1 MNRTKTA
8 RPARLLWSLLLGLS
22 LALGLLWAMIPHLA
36 AEAQAA
42 NPGLTV
48 DLPDDAT
55 WSQMVPDD
63 TAPVARTSADASAPA
78 PPPSERTP
86 PNFAPPHGRRM
97 PPDGQQIA
105 GGAPLF
111 APAGA
116 RSQGAAPL
124 TPPLPGSTDLAIC
137 MTSDR
142 VWGIVGV
149 GETATVTVDGAQMG
163 AALADGNGFFWTTLY
178 DGNGD
183 RPNLSGGETVA
194 IYSEG
199 AQEASVTLRSISGQ
213 IDVVNDVVSG
223 TIGGTGFPINVTI
236 YAPWGEPSMTSYSQT
251 VSTDGS
257 GNFGADFTGVWDFVV
272 WDEAMVA
279 YVEDGVEVHRHIYP
293 GNSLLVRPW
302 PWNQVMGCAAPGTTV
317 TATVYLSDTTEK
329 DSTTLTAGATDG
341 WYLWDAETDF
351 LKSDYVVVEFAGGT
365 MMSRTVDTL
374 SLNVDAGDDRVT
386 GEAEPG
392 ATVRGLTSDLTPL
405 GWRDVQTST
414 TASSPY
420 TLEFGAVADIMPGR
434 WVGVL
439 VADAEGDDLNLWAPS
454 VSVEVNQTWNEVYG
468 RGAPQIDVEGQ
479 PVTLTLYSAVSD
491 TIFVYSK
498 GMAWSSWYSFN
509 EKEDGLPD
517 IAPGDIVTVEV
528 EGFAWQ
534 GVVQVQ
540 TMTVQHDLDAD
551 QFTGSVEPPTD
562 RVELWGTQLEDFQVG
577 SLYPIAGSFDILTTA
592 SSPFVA
598 TPAGFDV
605 RNAVGYEVGHRT
617 EDDYTERIYREVDYL
632 RVWPQYN
639 GTSALFGP
647 PGTAYTITL
656 RDGGGGF
663 KAQLTGTSDDPIG
676 EAGWN
681 GFWETGAEIETGDQI
696 QAQSAAGFS
705 QTVHIPEMTL
715 QFDEANDSVSG
726 SGPVNSLLYVYVN
739 DQGEGFVPTGDS
751 GQFAV
756 AVDQLQG
763 FWGGGDLVWGNWS
776 QVCYINEDA
785 NHVCRNLQWPQIIAN
800 YDMEGGSQVWGN
812 NAIPGNTIY
821 ITVTDELSQVVAS
834 GTTYAGSGWDGPTSY
849 ALDLA
854 DGAIAPD
861 NTVTVNWGDGLVDST
876 VVVAI
881 TANPDVD
888 TDVVTGTAP
897 ANSQL
902 HINVDCQDGGCWSTV
917 DDVQVDANGVYTVNF
932 WTEGDPPHDIQYG
945 DRFNIHYSAGHGHQ
959 TQYSFWLPA
968 PELSI
973 NKWNVPGHARPDGVV
988 VYGIN
993 YSNDGNGVAEDTL
1006 IVDTLPPNTAWAG
1019 DTSGFPHVE
1028 AGGVITW
1035 HLGDVEAG
1043 DGSGFIVTLDV
1054 FGLSDGETI
1063 DQNCA
1068 FITTA
1073 TPGDDPGNN
1082 DRCADPVD
1090 VWDDEVEIGV
1100 DKWPNPDD
1108 PTPGQEFMYTIRP
1121 CNNRGAAA
1129 GPIWLT
1135 DTLPLSTTF
1144 VSWSSEFGDTTYWTE
1159 VVTTGGQ
1166 LVLYAPGLPGDVC
1179 EDLNLRL
1186 FLDPDAPVSTTLENT
1201 VVVAAAGDVDPDN
1214 DEDVNTDAHVSPP
1227 RYDMYLDKSI
1237 HNYVPVPGGWI
1248 NYFFRYDNNGNVPT
1262 HIWITDTVPNGLSY
1276 ESVNWGGGQPQEG
1289 EPFPDPA
1296 IIGNQLVWDLGV
1308 VSAGDA
1314 AWFHVQMNISD
1325 TLSPGDILTNCAT
1338 VGIDGDEDTPEDNT
1352 SCYPVTLNPNGPN
1365 LRVTKSHDWHGDG
1378 QLGYQIKFENIGDEI
1393 VSDVWI
1399 TDTLP
1404 ADTAWSGWWNMESFD
1419 WGRLVSDTQSSDVL
1433 RWNFDELRPGEYGWL
1448 YFEADLDEPGT
1459 RFRWYTNTV
1468 EITTPPDDANPG
1480 DNIYEDVAF
1489 SGGEVD
1495 SVHLWVNDS
1504 YIELNV
1510 PQMPVTITTAYTQVV
1525 WWWTEDNLP
1534 DSVLPGDTI
1543 IVAAGAGTHPVVIQI
1558 PDPFD
1563 ATADSNT
1570 DEVWGQIDALDHE
1583 WIEVNLD
1590 GGPTLDVQTDD
1601 SGNFSAIFPDVP
1613 RGGQG
1618 EVRYSTEIGYAGV
1631 TFHRRF
1637 QSLDLMITA
1646 DYYDDW
1652 VNGNYEEGHTV
1663 WITVTESD
1671 GFTVKATAV
1680 LTTGPVP
1687 EWGGQSGFNTHWEDW
1702 VPGPGVDIQP
1712 GDWVYGLVNSA
1723 SYTTTVHVGD
1733 INGETDVDA
1742 DTVSGTIHASWLA
1755 PDLVTVNCEIHE
1767 ENGPSIQVDGVDPD
1781 GGGFFCDFGGLWDI
1795 RPEHNVA
1802 VNYTEP
1808 DNDRVQTHLYVP
1820 TPYLRIQKQA
1830 DGNPAEGGNFA
1841 FRIQYWNDGDADAEN
1856 TVITDTLLGGMTY
1869 IADTSGFPHTGS
1881 GSGPIVWDLGTLPAN
1896 SSGEFYVYVQV
1907 TAVESDTITNIAQIA
1922 TSDPYDQGEPWEK
1935 ESEWSGHVQGND
1947 THVYVSKDAWTHD
1960 PAPGYD
1966 FVYTVDACNGGYD
1979 PTTNSA
1985 EATLT
1990 DTLPL
1995 STTLVSWWA
2004 DESGWTEVIS
2014 EPHRLVLSRL
2024 TINAHRCSR
2033 VYLRVHLADTVNPGD
2048 EICNTAV
2055 ISASNDLE
2063 SDDNETTWCHN
2074 VGDPHTNLNVSKWWG
2089 GGQLVPGG
2097 EIRYHGYYSNNGNVP
2112 VDGVVITETLP
2123 VSTTLVQMW
2132 HYDQNWNLIGPVTPT
2147 FVPPNHLVWDVGTV
2161 DNGYRGNFEII
2172 LRVDDDAIPG
2182 TVLTNTVEISRL
2194 PDEDNYD
2201 DNVDTLVETLYEH
2214 GPNLRV
2220 RKDGGW
2226 HDDGPDTRRAGYN
2239 ISIENVGDER
2249 VDHVT
2254 VTDTYP
2260 ISMTLDWF
2268 DTEWGSLEGWNDNP
2282 TSRYFTA
2289 TYWSL
2294 NPGDTMWL
2302 DFDASIP
2309 GGGPLPFGL
2318 VFTNTAEV
2326 MLDPADTNPDDNTDD
2341 AILTTGPD
2349 LYVEK
2354 TLVAG
2359 DLLPG
2364 EIITFSLTFGN
2375 KREGWQW
2382 WWNMQGDAW
2391 LTDTLPAGLE
2401 YITSTQHWCGWT
2413 DWCARPPDRDDGT
2426 HLTWHL
2432 WPIGSS
2438 EWNEIY
2444 LTVRITDTAEG
2455 DDVFTNWVE
2464 ITSDQPG
2471 DDVEPYY
2478 DNNEDSY
2485 DVDIALPH
2493 FEVGKVY
2500 ESSRVAGTVVTYTL
2514 TVANTGSEPGT
2525 NVVLS
2530 DTVPAYLSGAG
2541 TDLTWT
2547 FTSITPNG
2555 GTASAGFSATLPC
2568 TLDTITNDG
2577 YRVVGSDEGV
2587 DSLPGVPLAFSVIAP
2602 TLSPALDQ
2610 SGTVVVVNT
2619 TVYFTDTSTTDGSG
2633 IVAWAWDFGDGQTDS
2648 GPTASHAYTA
2658 TGDYTV
2664 TLTITGGCGYAATR
2678 TVLDAVTVITGAQTT
2693 VDPTTGGTLV
2703 YTDTQGNPTTVE
2715 APGGAVSETVTLLY
2729 TPVPSPTQPISPN
2742 LRFAGHAFDLE
2753 AYEGGTLQ
2761 PGFVFSKPVTITI
2774 YYSDDDV
2781 EGISE
2786 SSLYLYY
2793 WTGSAWDDAANTCTP
2808 PSTYDRHPD
2817 ENWLAVPICHLSQ
2830 YGILGTSAHNV
2841 IYLPLVMRN

>member
-1 MNRTKTA
+1 MDKKTLRQGIA
-8 RPARLLWSLLLGLS
+8 LLLITAM
-22 LALGLLWAMIPHLA
+22 LATATPIPTQAGVLLPTLPPTD
-36 AEAQAA
+36 QS
-42 NPGLTV
+42 
-48 DLPDDAT
+48 LPD
-55 WSQMVPDD
+55 
-63 TAPVARTSADASAPA
+63 PA
-78 PPPSERTP
+78 PPPARLSPST
-86 PNFAPPHGRRM
+86 
-97 PPDGQQIA
+97 
-105 GGAPLF
+105 LYTY
-111 APAGA
+111 PAGA
-116 RSQGAAPL
+116 TLVPL
-124 TPPLPGSTDLAIC
+124 
-137 MTSDR
+137 
-142 VWGIVGV
+142 
-149 GETATVTVDGAQMG
+149 DGAQG
-163 AALADGNGFFWTTLY
+163 APDDPLPLREAYKTLFQHIYDWGEAAWSADDFTADSTGY
-178 DGNGD
+178 DRGTMIA
-183 RPNLSGGETVA
+183 P
-194 IYSEG
+194 
-199 AQEASVTLRSISGQ
+199 ISG
-213 IDVVNDVVSG
+213 
-223 TIGGTGFPINVTI
+223 
-236 YAPWGEPSMTSYSQT
+236 A
-251 VSTDGS
+251 
-257 GNFGADFTGVWDFVV
+257 FT
-272 WDEAMVA
+272 
-279 YVEDGVEVHRHIYP
+279 
-293 GNSLLVRPW
+293 
-302 PWNQVMGCAAPGTTV
+302 TTV
-317 TATVYLSDTTEK
+317 TAADFDVDRSFALRPVKIALFYSSLRDEYDQVVTWEEGDFEELFRV
-329 DSTTLTAGATDG
+329 
-341 WYLWDAETDF
+341 YLWDESYFSTVSESDIISGALADESYDLLLLPTIRTGWADDVAAE
-351 LKSDYVVVEFAGGT
+351 LGT
-365 MMSRTVDTL
+365 S
-374 SLNVDAGDDRVT
+374 
-386 GEAEPG
+386 
-392 ATVRGLTSDLTPL
+392 GLT
-405 GWRDVQTST
+405 
-414 TASSPY
+414 A
-420 TLEFGAVADIMPGR
+420 I
-434 WVGVL
+434 
-439 VADAEGDDLNLWAPS
+439 
-454 VSVEVNQTWNEVYG
+454 
-468 RGAPQIDVEGQ
+468 
-479 PVTLTLYSAVSD
+479 
-491 TIFVYSK
+491 
-498 GMAWSSWYSFN
+498 
-509 EKEDGLPD
+509 
-517 IAPGDIVTVEV
+517 
-528 EGFAWQ
+528 
-534 GVVQVQ
+534 
-540 TMTVQHDLDAD
+540 
-551 QFTGSVEPPTD
+551 
-562 RVELWGTQLEDFQVG
+562 
-577 SLYPIAGSFDILTTA
+577 
-592 SSPFVA
+592 
-598 TPAGFDV
+598 
-605 RNAVGYEVGHRT
+605 
-617 EDDYTERIYREVDYL
+617 RE
-632 RVWPQYN
+632 W
-639 GTSALFGP
+639 
-647 PGTAYTITL
+647 
-656 RDGGGGF
+656 
-663 KAQLTGTSDDPIG
+663 
-676 EAGWN
+676 
-681 GFWETGAEIETGDQI
+681 
-696 QAQSAAGFS
+696 
-705 QTVHIPEMTL
+705 
-715 QFDEANDSVSG
+715 
-726 SGPVNSLLYVYVN
+726 
-739 DQGEGFVPTGDS
+739 
-751 GQFAV
+751 
-756 AVDQLQG
+756 
-763 FWGGGDLVWGNWS
+763 
-776 QVCYINEDA
+776 
-785 NHVCRNLQWPQIIAN
+785 
-800 YDMEGGSQVWGN
+800 
-812 NAIPGNTIY
+812 
-821 ITVTDELSQVVAS
+821 
-834 GTTYAGSGWDGPTSY
+834 
-849 ALDLA
+849 
-854 DGAIAPD
+854 
-861 NTVTVNWGDGLVDST
+861 
-876 VVVAI
+876 
-881 TANPDVD
+881 
-888 TDVVTGTAP
+888 
-897 ANSQL
+897 
-902 HINVDCQDGGCWSTV
+902 
-917 DDVQVDANGVYTVNF
+917 
-932 WTEGDPPHDIQYG
+932 
-945 DRFNIHYSAGHGHQ
+945 
-959 TQYSFWLPA
+959 
-968 PELSI
+968 
-973 NKWNVPGHARPDGVV
+973 
-988 VYGIN
+988 
-993 YSNDGNGVAEDTL
+993 
-1006 IVDTLPPNTAWAG
+1006 
-1019 DTSGFPHVE
+1019 VE
-1028 AGGVITW
+1028 AGGFLYAQGESNYLAQAAELVPEGTVD
-1035 HLGDVEAG
+1035 LDTRLTDSDNSAQ
-1043 DGSGFIVTLDV
+1043 VT
-1054 FGLSDGETI
+1054 F
-1063 DQNCA
+1063 
-1068 FITTA
+1068 
-1073 TPGDDPGNN
+1073 
-1082 DRCADPVD
+1082 
-1090 VWDDEVEIGV
+1090 
-1100 DKWPNPDD
+1100 DD
-1108 PTPGQEFMYTIRP
+1108 PTSPLTFS
-1121 CNNRGAAA
+1121 
-1129 GPIWLT
+1129 WLDDSVYVLNEPLLTVMT
-1135 DTLPLSTTF
+1135 DTTAIASFGTSETTQPGSPAILYAHPGYGTVVLVNAHPSDLQNEYPQVLDAVLMSMAERGGIHGDLAQQYTTIVSPTIIPAYEAGVQIAITTTF
-1144 VSWSSEFGDTTYWTE
+1144 KNYW
-1159 VVTTGGQ
+1159 
-1166 LVLYAPGLPGDVC
+1166 
-1179 EDLNLRL
+1179 
-1186 FLDPDAPVSTTLENT
+1186 
-1201 VVVAAAGDVDPDN
+1201 
-1214 DEDVNTDAHVSPP
+1214 
-1227 RYDMYLDKSI
+1227 
-1237 HNYVPVPGGWI
+1237 
-1248 NYFFRYDNNGNVPT
+1248 
-1262 HIWITDTVPNGLSY
+1262 
-1276 ESVNWGGGQPQEG
+1276 
-1289 EPFPDPA
+1289 
-1296 IIGNQLVWDLGV
+1296 
-1308 VSAGDA
+1308 
-1314 AWFHVQMNISD
+1314 
-1325 TLSPGDILTNCAT
+1325 
-1338 VGIDGDEDTPEDNT
+1338 DGD
-1352 SCYPVTLNPNGPN
+1352 L
-1365 LRVTKSHDWHGDG
+1365 
-1378 QLGYQIKFENIGDEI
+1378 
-1393 VSDVWI
+1393 
-1399 TDTLP
+1399 
-1404 ADTAWSGWWNMESFD
+1404 
-1419 WGRLVSDTQSSDVL
+1419 
-1433 RWNFDELRPGEYGWL
+1433 
-1448 YFEADLDEPGT
+1448 
-1459 RFRWYTNTV
+1459 
-1468 EITTPPDDANPG
+1468 AN
-1480 DNIYEDVAF
+1480 V
-1489 SGGEVD
+1489 
-1495 SVHLWVNDS
+1495 
-1504 YIELNV
+1504 
-1510 PQMPVTITTAYTQVV
+1510 
-1525 WWWTEDNLP
+1525 
-1534 DSVLPGDTI
+1534 
-1543 IVAAGAGTHPVVIQI
+1543 
-1558 PDPFD
+1558 
-1563 ATADSNT
+1563 
-1570 DEVWGQIDALDHE
+1570 
-1583 WIEVNLD
+1583 
-1590 GGPTLDVQTDD
+1590 
-1601 SGNFSAIFPDVP
+1601 
-1613 RGGQG
+1613 
-1618 EVRYSTEIGYAGV
+1618 
-1631 TFHRRF
+1631 
-1637 QSLDLMITA
+1637 
-1646 DYYDDW
+1646 
-1652 VNGNYEEGHTV
+1652 
-1663 WITVTESD
+1663 
-1671 GFTVKATAV
+1671 
-1680 LTTGPVP
+1680 
-1687 EWGGQSGFNTHWEDW
+1687 
-1702 VPGPGVDIQP
+1702 
-1712 GDWVYGLVNSA
+1712 
-1723 SYTTTVHVGD
+1723 
-1733 INGETDVDA
+1733 
-1742 DTVSGTIHASWLA
+1742 
-1755 PDLVTVNCEIHE
+1755 
-1767 ENGPSIQVDGVDPD
+1767 
-1781 GGGFFCDFGGLWDI
+1781 
-1795 RPEHNVA
+1795 
-1802 VNYTEP
+1802 
-1808 DNDRVQTHLYVP
+1808 
-1820 TPYLRIQKQA
+1820 
-1830 DGNPAEGGNFA
+1830 
-1841 FRIQYWNDGDADAEN
+1841 
-1856 TVITDTLLGGMTY
+1856 VITDTLH
-1869 IADTSGFPHTGS
+1869 DGFTTTASAVSPAPASLAENPDGTTT
-1881 GSGPIVWDLGTLPAN
+1881 IVWNLGTLPAS
-1896 SSGEFYVYVQV
+1896 SSGEFYVFVEI

-2132 HYDQNWNLIGPVTPT
+2132 HYDQNWNLIGPITPT
-2147 FVPPNHLVWDVGTV
+2147 FVPPNHLVWNVGTV
-2161 DNGYRGNFEII
+2161 DNGYWGHFEIN

-2318 VFTNTAEV
+2318 VFTNTTEV
-2326 MLDPADTNPDDNTDD
+2326 MLDPADANPDDNTDD